1 MSSKNGMSKIRKP
14 LALAAAATVA
24 ISMAAVAA
32 PAQAADQTVNDV
44 TLTWGLNLESGAGA
58 FQPGAC
64 NFLSAGKAGNSGS
77 SRAWTQEDGFYKAAD
92 GNVSILKDGPNS
104 SSIAPTWDTKCQ
116 TGAGTAVSPV
126 GTANVS
132 NNKVVLSKGSGSVDP
147 ASGEAT
153 ISWKGSFTSVFYS
166 GLTYWT
172 ATDPVLTVKTDGTAT
187 LKASG
192 SGYQAD
198 MNDASTW
205 VPIAP
210 QIITL
215 ANLKG
220 VTIDSDGFSVTPE
233 YKGVAAPTSVSQV
246 KEGANWG
253 SFPAD
258 FIDFQGKTG
267 TQSYWYSS
275 GGSADARKVATP
287 LNVGW
292 TIADAE
298 VPVEPE
304 APENSESK
312 DVEVGVAVPEKDT
325 EPSEPGV
332 FKWSIAD
339 TNANLGA
346 ATQNAA
352 GFTANGALPA
362 ITVNDG
368 REVSGGWSLDGK
380 ATDFVDGSKKFGAK
394 ALGWTPAGSG
404 TAGIVNLGAAVAPAT
419 GSGLST
425 TAPLASATGASEAV
439 LNTGIQLLAPA
450 EAAAG
455 NYSSTLTITAIQK

>member
-1 MSSKNGMSKIRKP
+1 MSSQHMKSTIRRP
-14 LALAAAATVA
+14 LALAAAATLA
-24 ISMAAVAA
+24 FSAAAMAA
-32 PAQAADQTVNDV
+32 PAQAADQAVSDV

-77 SRAWTQEDGFYKAAD
+77 SRAWTQDDGFYKTVD
-92 GNVSILKDGPNS
+92 GNVSIIKDGPNS
-104 SSIAPTWDTKCQ
+104 STIAPSWDTKCQ
-116 TGAGTAVSPV
+116 TGAGTPVSPM

-132 NNKVVLSKGSGSVDP
+132 NNKVVLGKGTGTVDP
-147 ASGEAT
+147 ATGEAT

-172 ATDPVLTVKTDGTAT
+172 ATDPVLSVKADGTAT

-198 MNDASTW
+198 MNDADTW

-210 QIITL
+210 ATITL

-220 VTIDSDGFSVTPE
+220 VVIDADGFSATPE
-233 YKGVAAPTSVSQV
+233 YKEVAAPAGVSQV
-246 KEGANWG
+246 KDGANWG

-258 FIDFQGKTG
+258 FVEFQGKTG
-267 TQSYWYSS
+267 TQAYWYSS
-275 GGSADARKVATP
+275 GGSADARKVATD
-287 LNVGW
+287 LSVGW
-292 TIADAE
+292 SLAGTE
-298 VPVEPE
+298 VPEPE
-304 APENSESK
+304 EPQNSDSK
-312 DVEVGVAVPEKDT
+312 DVEVDVTVPET
-325 EPSEPGV
+325 ETGPSEPGV
-332 FKWSIAD
+332 FKWSVAK
-339 TNANLGA
+339 TSANLGA

-352 GFTANGALPA
+352 GFTANGTLPT

-380 ATDFVDGSKKFGAK
+380 ATDFADGVKKFGAK

-404 TAGIVNLGAAVAPAT
+404 TKDVVSLGAAVAPAT

-425 TAPLASATGASEAV
+425 TAQLATATGASEAT

-450 EAAAG
+450 DAAAG

>member
-14 LALAAAATVA
+14 LALAAATSAA
-24 ISMAAVAA
+24 ITMALVAA
-32 PAQAADQTVNDV
+32 PAQAAEQTVNDV

-77 SRAWTQEDGFYKAAD
+77 SRAWTQDDGFYKAVD
-92 GNVSILKDGPNS
+92 GNVSIVKDGPNS
-104 SSIAPTWDTKCQ
+104 TSIAPTWDTKCQ
-116 TGAGTAVSPV
+116 TGSGSAVSPI

-132 NNKVVLSKGSGSVDP
+132 NNKVVLSQGSGSVDP

-153 ISWKGSFTSVFYS
+153 ISWEGSFTSVFYS

-172 ATDPVLTVKTDGTAT
+172 ATDPVLSVKADGSAT
-187 LKASG
+187 LKATG

-210 QIITL
+210 QTITL

-220 VTIDSDGFSVTPE
+220 VTVDADGFSVSPE
-233 YKGVAAPTSVSQV
+233 YKEVAAPAGLSQV
-246 KEGANWG
+246 TEGANWG

-258 FIDFQGKTG
+258 FVEFQGKTG

-287 LNVGW
+287 LSVDW
-292 TIADAE
+292 AVADAE
-298 VPVEPE
+298 LPSEPE
-304 APENSESK
+304 APEGSESK
-312 DVEVGVAVPEKDT
+312 DVEVDVIVPEKET

-339 TNANLGA
+339 STANLGA

-352 GFTANGALPA
+352 GFTANGVLPT

-380 ATDFVDGSKKFGAK
+380 ATDFIDGSKAFGAK
-394 ALGWTPAGSG
+394 ALGWTPAGTG
-404 TAGIVNLGAAVAPAT
+404 TAGVVSLGGAVAPAT
-419 GSGLST
+419 GNGLSA